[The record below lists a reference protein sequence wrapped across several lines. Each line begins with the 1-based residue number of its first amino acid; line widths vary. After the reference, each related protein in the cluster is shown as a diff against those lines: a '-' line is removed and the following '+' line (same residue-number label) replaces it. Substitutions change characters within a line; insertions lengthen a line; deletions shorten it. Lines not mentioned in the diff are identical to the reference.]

1 MTVTIF
7 LSQLLIPNGHFKL
20 HFFNKNI
27 IAILKG
33 EFERKEQDES
43 SQSELMMNEWAG

>member
-33 EFERKEQDES
+33 EGSGKDKGKIH
-43 SQSELMMNEWAG
+43 SELMMNEWAGW